1 MTTEC
6 IIFLLWDA
14 IVAIS
19 RQIIFGYFSS
29 LIMFI
34 STWSLVLFVVL
45 FAKKGKLKSLRAE

>member
-34 STWSLVLFVVL
+34 STWSFVLFVVL